1 MKRKA
6 KQELTPI
13 EVWRRRML
21 AISAVIFILAGV
33 FIDQLSLFDTS
44 EGSRQMFSNSLF
56 KVGIVLGL
64 AWVAAPQLA
73 KIGWEKMEG
82 SLLLAIVVVLIL
94 WSIRPRIGTIAGGIL
109 LGTLAFFGLMRWL
122 RKSTIG

>member
-1 MKRKA
+1 MKRSTKH
-6 KQELTPI
+6 ELAPI
-13 EVWRRRML
+13 ELWRRRML
-21 AISAVIFILAGV
+21 AIFAIVFVLAGV
-33 FIDQLSLFDTS
+33 LIDQLPLFDAS

-109 LGTLAFFGLMRWL
+109 LGTLAVFGLMRWL
-122 RKSTIG
+122 RKSTLG